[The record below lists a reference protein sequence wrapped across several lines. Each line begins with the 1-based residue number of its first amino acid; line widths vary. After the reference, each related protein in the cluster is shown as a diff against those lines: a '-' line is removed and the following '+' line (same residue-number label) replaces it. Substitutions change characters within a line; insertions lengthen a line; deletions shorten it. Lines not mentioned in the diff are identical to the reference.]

1 MTAHSHQE
9 HVPGCYRCELSEDEV
24 RSHIAEFTVAHLD
37 VKAGDV
43 VLVKVP
49 ADYTPREQQQLLLS
63 LDAWRIKEGLDLHFL
78 VIREEWEVSV
88 VHPAELDICGDT
100 APGFEGA
107 MLVCSKPLG
116 HTGSTHQSDNGAAWT
131 DTAANT

>member
-1 MTAHSHQE
+1 MTF
-9 HVPGCYRCELSEDEV
+9 YRKPPELGPQRDSDPC
-24 RSHIAEFTVAHLD
+24 LD
-37 VKAGDV
+37 VW
-43 VLVKVP
+43 L
-49 ADYTPREQQQLLLS
+49 
-63 LDAWRIKEGLDLHFL
+63 
-78 VIREEWEVSV
+78 EEWEVSV